1 MTNLPRGEYPRPQFV
16 RSAWQNLNGAWEFR
30 IDHGKRGRPDSHFD
44 KTILVPFCPESKL
57 SGIENR
63 DFMESVWYRRTVIL
77 THEQLAGRVLLHF
90 GAVDYACTAFLNGQK
105 CGTHRG
111 GYSSFQFDI
120 TEYVHAGE
128 NTLVVHA
135 VDHQRGG
142 KQPHGKQCDKYHSKG
157 CFYTRTTG
165 IWQTVWL
172 EFVPRMYL
180 KSVQVTTD
188 YRMGSVTF
196 LATVNELPK
205 ALTLRT
211 SISFDGKP
219 CASFETPLSAG
230 GTIYTMQV
238 GDVKCWDILQPNLYD
253 VTYELLDGNAVI
265 DTVQSYFGFR
275 TVELRE
281 HSLWLNGRPIFQRLV
296 LDQGYYPDGVFPS
309 LIHI

>member
-1 MTNLPRGEYPRPQFV
+1 MHRLSQRPEV
-16 RSAWQNLNGAWEFR
+16 RNA
-30 IDHGKRGRPDSHFD
+30 P
-44 KTILVPFCPESKL
+44 
-57 SGIENR
+57 
-63 DFMESVWYRRTVIL
+63 
-77 THEQLAGRVLLHF
+77 
-90 GAVDYACTAFLNGQK
+90 
-105 CGTHRG
+105 G

-253 VTYELLDGNAVI
+253 VTYELLDAM
-265 DTVQSYFGFR
+265 R
-275 TVELRE
+275 
-281 HSLWLNGRPIFQRLV
+281 
-296 LDQGYYPDGVFPS
+296 
-309 LIHI
+309 